1 MGVVAPVGRCAESGQ
16 NAFAI
21 PLLQRVHGLSRSYT
35 LLVKLSWQTPDLNK
49 STLCC
54 LGSLMLSGWAFGEEV
69 PIGARE

>member
-1 MGVVAPVGRCAESGQ
+1 MTESLDV
-16 NAFAI
+16 NFEI
-21 PLLQRVHGLSRSYT
+21 TLLEFCPFFRSYT